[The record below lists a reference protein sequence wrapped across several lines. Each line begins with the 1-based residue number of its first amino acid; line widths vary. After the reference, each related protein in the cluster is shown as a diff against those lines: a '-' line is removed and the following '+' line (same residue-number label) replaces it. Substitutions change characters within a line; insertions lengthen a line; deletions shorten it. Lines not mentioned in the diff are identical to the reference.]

1 MHVIATAGHV
11 DHGKSALLR
20 ALTGMEPDRWAEEKR
35 RGMTIDLGYAWM
47 TLPSGEGLAFVD
59 VPGHARF
66 VPNMLAGVG
75 PVPAVLF
82 VVAADGGWMPQSAE
96 HLAAIDALGITRGLL
111 AITRADLAD
120 PSHAMAQA
128 TEQLKRSSLG
138 EVPAV
143 AVSAVTGAGL
153 EDLTAALA
161 ELASTLPPAAPSAPV
176 RIWVDRAFTITGSG
190 TVVTGTLPAGTVRRG
205 DELAMTPTM
214 RPIRVR
220 ALQSLGEN
228 AAELTGVAR
237 AALNLRGVDRADVRR
252 GMALVQPG
260 RWTSARQ
267 IDVRL
272 THAKEG
278 GLLRTITMHV
288 GSART
293 TAKVRMLGDSHAR
306 LTLRDPLPL
315 HVADRVLLRDPG
327 SAATEDADGSA
338 AVLWHGI
345 TGALV
350 LDINP
355 PPLTRRGAAAA
366 ATAELAGWPDV
377 PGAADL
383 LRRRGLARAADL
395 AAMGLTGL
403 PAPVAAGWLADPGHW
418 AGLAAR
424 LTSLVAAHAERD
436 PLSPGLP
443 AEAARETLRL
453 PDRRLVPALAQAAES
468 VTLTGGVLTATA
480 RHAGLPPALANAVA
494 SLVADL
500 DHRPFDAPDA
510 ARLSA
515 LGLDKRD
522 LAAAA
527 RHGALLRISEQI
539 VLAPGA
545 DARAAEILAGL
556 EQPFTA
562 ADARAALGS
571 TRRTVI
577 PLLEYLD
584 RQRITQRLPDDRRR
598 MR

>member
-35 RGMTIDLGYAWM
+35 RGLTIDLGYAWM
-47 TLPSGEGLAFVD
+47 TLPSGERLAFVD

-96 HLAAIDALGITRGLL
+96 HLAAIDALGISRGLL
-111 AITRADLAD
+111 VITRADLAD
-120 PSHAMAQA
+120 PGDAMAQA

-138 EVPAV
+138 ELPAV

-153 EDLTAALA
+153 ADLTAALA
-161 ELASTLPPAAPSAPV
+161 DLASSLPPPAPSAPV
-176 RIWVDRAFTITGSG
+176 RIWVDRAFSITGSG

-205 DELAMTPTM
+205 DELALTPAM

-228 AAELTGVAR
+228 ATELTGVAR
-237 AALNLRGVDRADVRR
+237 VALNLRGIDRTDVRR
-252 GMALVQPG
+252 GMALVQAG
-260 RWTSARQ
+260 RWTLARQ
-267 IDVRL
+267 VDVRL
-272 THAKEG
+272 THSREG
-278 GLLRTITMHV
+278 GLPRTITMHV

-293 TAKVRMLGDSHAR
+293 MAKVRMLGDGHAR

-327 SAATEDADGSA
+327 SAAGQDAEGTM
-338 AVLWHGI
+338 LWHGI
-345 TGALV
+345 TGAMV

-355 PPLTRRGAAAA
+355 PQLTRRGAASA
-366 ATAELAGWPDV
+366 ATAELTAWPDV

-403 PAPVAAGWLADPGHW
+403 PVPVAAGWLADPDHW
-418 AGLAAR
+418 ASLATR
-424 LTSLVAAHAERD
+424 LTSLVAEHAERD
-436 PLSPGLP
+436 ALAPGLS
-443 AEAARETLRL
+443 AEAAREALRL
-453 PDRRLVPALAQAAES
+453 PDRRLVPALAQAAKS
-468 VTLTGGVLTATA
+468 VTFTGGVLTAKA
-480 RHAGLPPALANAVA
+480 RHTGLPPALAKAVA
-494 SLVADL
+494 TLVADL
-500 DHRPFDAPDA
+500 DERPFDAPDA

-545 DARAAEILAGL
+545 DTRAAQILAGL

-562 ADARAALGS
+562 AEARAALGS

-598 MR
+598 LR